1 MSTQVN
7 AEIVAIGTEILLGEI
22 TDTNSVYLAK
32 QLSGI
37 GVNLYY
43 MTSVGDNEARI
54 ADVIESALQRAQVVI
69 TCGGLGPT
77 VDDMTR
83 QAVARATGRTLV
95 FHQALLDKIA
105 ERFAGFRSHMTDNN
119 KRQAFLP
126 DQAIAVENPVGTA
139 PAFIVEHE
147 GRVVISLPG
156 VPRELKYLTE
166 HTVIPFLRERYGLA
180 IIKAHVLRTAGI
192 GESTLDDKLGSDLL
206 EMMNPTV
213 GLAAHSGQ
221 VDVRITAKAGSESEA
236 DALIAAVEAQVR
248 ERVGD
253 FVYGADGD
261 TLEDALAE
269 SLAARGLQLAIIEA
283 GVPGSIQQRME
294 RAGHGQRVASA
305 ERFAHPDEAEP
316 DDAPLRMRAEQI
328 ARRLASAAPD
338 RVGIAVLSDP
348 VREDDR
354 ADSDEGSAFAVCL
367 GDSVRSRAYGF
378 GGMSETVQQWS
389 GTWALS
395 MAWQMTRS
403 GRGAG

>member
-1 MSTQVN
+1 MSSQIN
-7 AEIVAIGTEILLGEI
+7 AEIIAIGTEILLGEI
-22 TDTNSVYLAK
+22 TDTNSVYLAQ
-32 QLSGI
+32 QLRGI
-37 GVNLYY
+37 GINLYY

-54 ADVIESALQRAQVVI
+54 AAVIEDALQRAQVVI

-105 ERFAGFRSHMTDNN
+105 ERFAGFRSRMTDNN

-126 DQAIAVENPVGTA
+126 DQAIPVENPVGTA

-156 VPRELKYLTE
+156 VPREMKYLTE
-166 HTVIPFLRERYGLA
+166 HAVIPFLRERYGLA
-180 IIKAHVLRTAGI
+180 IIKAHVLRTAGL
-192 GESTLDDKLGSDLL
+192 GESTLDDRLGSEIL

-221 VDVRITAKAGSESEA
+221 VDVRITAKAESETEA
-236 DALIAAVEAQVR
+236 DAMIAAVELRVR
-248 ERVGD
+248 ERIGD
-253 FVYGADGD
+253 FIYGADGD

-269 SLAARGLQLAIIEA
+269 ALKARGLQLAIVEA
-283 GVPGSIQQRME
+283 GVPGSIRQRME
-294 RAGHGQRVASA
+294 RAGHVDEIAYA
-305 ERFAHPDEAEP
+305 ERYAHPDEAEP
-316 DDAPLRMRAEQI
+316 GDAPLRMRAETI

-348 VREDDR
+348 TREDDR

-367 GDSVRSRAYGF
+367 GDNVRSRAYGF
-378 GGMSETVQQWS
+378 GGASETAQTWS

-395 MAWQMTRS
+395 MAWQMTR
-403 GRGAG
+403 GERGAS